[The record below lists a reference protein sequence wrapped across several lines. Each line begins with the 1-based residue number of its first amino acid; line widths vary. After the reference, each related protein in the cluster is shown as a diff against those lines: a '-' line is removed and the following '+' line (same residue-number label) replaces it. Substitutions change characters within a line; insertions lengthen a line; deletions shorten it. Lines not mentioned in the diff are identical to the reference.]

1 MERGKVREERGK
13 TKRKKKRAKNFS
25 IKLTVRILRP
35 GMAKP
40 EDVDEVCLLLVL
52 ACFEFCWKRE
62 RGKANNVSFVFLS
75 LFLDKFSLSLSP
87 PSFSPSFS
95 DSPPPQIYVSYQG
108 WLNAGSLWMQKIL
121 TTLSDITSK
130 RAAAASS
137 SRASRS
143 REVRLWLL
151 LLLF

>member
-75 LFLDKFSLSLSP
+75 LFLDKFSLSLSLP
-87 PSFSPSFS
+87 LRFRHHSPIPHPHRYMF
-95 DSPPPQIYVSYQG
+95 
-108 WLNAGSLWMQKIL
+108 LTRAG
-121 TTLSDITSK
+121 
-130 RAAAASS
+130 
-137 SRASRS
+137 
-143 REVRLWLL
+143 
-151 LLLF
+151 